1 MNVLPPHAERPA
13 GSEPPATQ
21 EIARYVVGTAVWA
34 PLAHTTQPWWCS
46 ASGQQI
52 SLLAGAGRQLMV
64 ADPGG
69 RPAASCLPAACEHL
83 GSSHG

>member
-1 MNVLPPHAERPA
+1 MNVLPPPAERLA
-13 GSEPPATQ
+13 GSERLITEEMATY
-21 EIARYVVGTAVWA
+21 AVGAVWA
-34 PLAHTTQPWWCS
+34 RSAHNTQPWWFS

-69 RPAASCLPAACEHL
+69 RPPASCPPAACEHL
-83 GSSHG
+83 GSRP

>member
-1 MNVLPPHAERPA
+1 MNIFPPPAERLA
-13 GSEPPATQ
+13 GSEPLATQ
-21 EIARYVVGTAVWA
+21 EIATYAVGAAVWA
-34 PLAHTTQPWWCS
+34 PSAHNTQPWWFS

-69 RPAASCLPAACEHL
+69 RPPASCPPAACEHL

>member
-1 MNVLPPHAERPA
+1 MNIFPPPAERLA
-13 GSEPPATQ
+13 GSEPLTAK
-21 EIARYVVGTAVWA
+21 EIATYAVGAAVWV
-34 PLAHTTQPWWCS
+34 PSTHNIQPWWFS

-69 RPAASCLPAACEHL
+69 RPPASCPSAACEHL

>member
-1 MNVLPPHAERPA
+1 MNVLSPPAERLA
-13 GSEPPATQ
+13 GSERLTTEEMATY
-21 EIARYVVGTAVWA
+21 EVGAVWA
-34 PLAHTTQPWWCS
+34 RSAHSTQPWWFS

-69 RPAASCLPAACEHL
+69 RPPAPCPSAACEHL
-83 GSSHG
+83 GSGHG